1 MADIS
6 FAQSAKIRDC
16 RCEIQKIS
24 QNSVL
29 RLEIISNL
37 CGVINRRFI
46 GWKYMVK
53 RADFAHKYL
62 IYTYKITKNQPLD
75 QIFTPL
81 ILLKMRYFTS
91 LK

>member
-29 RLEIISNL
+29 RLEIISHL

-46 GWKYMVK
+46 G
-53 RADFAHKYL
+53 
-62 IYTYKITKNQPLD
+62 
-75 QIFTPL
+75 
-81 ILLKMRYFTS
+81 
-91 LK
+91 